1 MPHYDGNLKDMVRNP
16 RYSTAMGLLLEGQAQ
31 RKRGL
36 KARDTRS
43 LRQVLTRM
51 RSWFEKN
58 F

>member
-1 MPHYDGNLKDMVRNP
+1 
-16 RYSTAMGLLLEGQAQ
+16 LLLEGASQ

-43 LRQVLTRM
+43 VRGILARM